1 MGGVLMLRTVLR
13 SEVQAAPSR
22 SIALSAMLIAVNLL
36 FNIIANASFKV
47 SVGSPTWRGIL
58 TWQVI
63 GNLAGFVTVVTL
75 TGLLRFLPLHVA
87 FTVTTGLS
95 VVGVQVV
102 AAWLLFHEPIPPAR
116 WVGTLLVVAGI
127 AVMGS
132 R

>member
-1 MGGVLMLRTVLR
+1 MLRSVLR
-13 SEVQAAPSR
+13 LGAQAMPSR
-22 SIALSAMLIAVNLL
+22 SIALSVVLIAGNML
-36 FNIIANASFKV
+36 FNIVANACIKV
-47 SVGSPTWRGIL
+47 SAGSPTWRGIL
-58 TWQVI
+58 FWQVI

-127 AVMGS
+127 VVIGS